1 MKDEESRYYPRLQL
15 ISEFDGKVEGRLKF
29 HKSLFEYR
37 NEVMDETDW
46 PFTSEERGPMD
57 QGASSVMDSY
67 EKMGLVTIDDE
78 GDIYFYE
85 ETEKGSRF
93 SRGIKRGLEKLRGGE
108 ADRRES
114 ALKKIA
120 ERNKDR
126 SGYEIVQDEE
136 VQDAKQ
142 NPYQTDV

>member
-1 MKDEESRYYPRLQL
+1 MKDEESKYYPRLQL

-37 NEVMDETDW
+37 NEVMEEEDW

-57 QGASSVMDSY
+57 RGASSVMDSY
-67 EKMGLVTIDDE
+67 EKLDLIDIDDE
-78 GDIYFYE
+78 GDVYFYE

-93 SRGIKRGLEKLRGGE
+93 ARGIKKGLQKLKGE
-108 ADRRES
+108 ATERREG
-114 ALKKIA
+114 AMRKIA

-136 VQDAKQ
+136 VQEAKK